1 MKGSLAA
8 NSATASPLALPRP
21 SPTLEISSVHS
32 FSAITHLDKRYLIVL
47 GACLTQFTVIGL
59 LFSYG
64 LFFKAF
70 EAEFGWSR
78 TLLSSCMS
86 FAFMVM
92 GMLGFFGGR
101 LNDRYGPRLV
111 LAVAG
116 TLCGV
121 GYALLSQ
128 VSQPWQ
134 LFAIFGLFIGVGMAT
149 HDVVTLS
156 TIARQ
161 FRQRRGIMTG
171 VVKVGT
177 ATGQI
182 VVPSIAAFLIAIYD
196 WRSALMILGIAAVA
210 LLLVAALL
218 MKNPPASAR
227 SGNGTDAAG
236 PRFQEA
242 RRSRTLWMI
251 CAIQFSF
258 FSTLMTI
265 PLHIVVHGMDLGMTP
280 ALAAILLSVMGAAS
294 VAGRLSVGALVDRI
308 GGRRALILC
317 FVPLIASLLAFLFI
331 SAPGVLFAA
340 VAVYGFA
347 HGGFFTVMSPTVAEY
362 FGLQAHGAIFGLV
375 LFSGTI
381 GGAAGPILAGRIF
394 DLTNSYALAFTALA
408 ALATLG
414 LALVLRL
421 PSSNPAMHR

>member
-1 MKGSLAA
+1 VNGL
-8 NSATASPLALPRP
+8 
-21 SPTLEISSVHS
+21 
-32 FSAITHLDKRYLIVL
+32 SAIARLDKRYMIVL

-86 FAFMVM
+86 FAFLVM
-92 GMLGFFGGR
+92 GVLAIFGGR
-101 LNDRYGPRLV
+101 LNDRYGPRPV
-111 LAVAG
+111 LAVSG
-116 TLCGV
+116 TLCGT
-121 GYALLSQ
+121 GYVLLSQ
-128 VSQPWQ
+128 VTQPWQ
-134 LFAIFGLFIGVGMAT
+134 LFAVFGLFIGVGMAT

-161 FRQRRGIMTG
+161 FQQRRGLMTG

-182 VVPSIAAFLIAIYD
+182 AVPPVAALLIATQD
-196 WRSALMILGIAAVA
+196 WRPALMILGAAAVA
-210 LLLVAALL
+210 LLLAAAAL
-218 MKNPPASAR
+218 MKSPPAR
-227 SGNGTDAAG
+227 PGPGGGGEAAG
-236 PRFQEA
+236 YRLGEA

-258 FSTLMTI
+258 FATLTTI

-280 ALAAILLSVMGAAS
+280 GRAAVLLSVLGAAS
-294 VAGRLSVGALVDRI
+294 VVGRLSVGAFVDRI
-308 GGRRALILC
+308 GGRRALVLC
-317 FVPLIASLLAFLFI
+317 FLPLVASLLAFLFI
-331 SAPGVLFAA
+331 SAPWPLFAA

-347 HGGFFTVMSPTVAEY
+347 HGGFFTVVSPTVAEY
-362 FGLQAHGAIFGLV
+362 FGLQAHGAIFGIV

-381 GGAAGPILAGRIF
+381 GGAAGPILAGRVF
-394 DLTNSYALAFTALA
+394 DLTGSYAPAFTALA
-408 ALATLG
+408 VLASLG

-421 PSSNPAMHR
+421 PSSTPRFGKENP

>member
-1 MKGSLAA
+1 VNGL
-8 NSATASPLALPRP
+8 
-21 SPTLEISSVHS
+21 
-32 FSAITHLDKRYLIVL
+32 SAIARLDKRYMIVL

-86 FAFMVM
+86 FAFLVM
-92 GMLGFFGGR
+92 GVLAIFGGR
-101 LNDRYGPRLV
+101 LNDRYGPRPV
-111 LAVAG
+111 LAVSG
-116 TLCGV
+116 TLCGT
-121 GYALLSQ
+121 GYVLLSQ
-128 VSQPWQ
+128 VTQPWQ
-134 LFAIFGLFIGVGMAT
+134 LFAVFGLFIGVGMAT

-161 FRQRRGIMTG
+161 FQQRRGLMTG

-182 VVPSIAAFLIAIYD
+182 AVLPVAALLIATQD
-196 WRSALMILGIAAVA
+196 WRPALMILGAAAVA
-210 LLLVAALL
+210 LLLAAAAL
-218 MKNPPASAR
+218 MKSPPAR
-227 SGNGTDAAG
+227 PGPGGGGEAAG
-236 PRFQEA
+236 YRLGEA

-258 FSTLMTI
+258 FATLTTI

-280 ALAAILLSVMGAAS
+280 GRAAVLLSVLGAAS
-294 VAGRLSVGALVDRI
+294 VVGRLSVGAFVDRI
-308 GGRRALILC
+308 GGRRALVLC
-317 FVPLIASLLAFLFI
+317 FLPLVASLLAFLFI
-331 SAPGVLFAA
+331 SAPWPLFAA

-347 HGGFFTVMSPTVAEY
+347 HGGFVTGVSPTVAEY
-362 FGLQAHGAIFGLV
+362 FGLQAHGAIFGIV

-381 GGAAGPILAGRIF
+381 GGAAGPILAGRVF
-394 DLTNSYALAFTALA
+394 DLTGSYAPAFTALA
-408 ALATLG
+408 VLASLG

-421 PSSNPAMHR
+421 PSSTPRFGKENP

>member
-1 MKGSLAA
+1 M
-8 NSATASPLALPRP
+8 
-21 SPTLEISSVHS
+21 HS
-32 FSAITHLDKRYLIVL
+32 FSAITHLDNRYLIVS
-47 GACLTQFTVIGL
+47 GACLTQFMIVGL

-64 LFFKAF
+64 LFFKYF
-70 EAEFGWSR
+70 EVEFGWSR

-86 FAFMVM
+86 FAFIVM
-92 GMLGFFGGR
+92 GVLAFFGGR
-101 LNDRYGPRLV
+101 LSDRYGPRLV

-116 TLCGV
+116 TLCGM
-121 GYALLSQ
+121 GYVLLSQ
-128 VSQPWQ
+128 VTQPWQ

-156 TIARQ
+156 TIARE
-161 FRQRRGIMTG
+161 FRRRRGIMTG

-177 ATGQI
+177 AVGQI
-182 VVPSIAAFLIAIYD
+182 AVPPIAAFLIAIYD
-196 WRSALMILGIAAVA
+196 WRLALMILGIAAVA

-218 MKNPPASAR
+218 MKSPPVIAGSVK
-227 SGNGTDAAG
+227 GTDAAG
-236 PRFQEA
+236 SHLREA
-242 RRSRTLWMI
+242 RRTRTLWMI

-258 FSTLMTI
+258 FSTVTTI

-308 GGRRALILC
+308 GGKRALVLC
-317 FVPLIASLLAFLFI
+317 FVPLIASLLAFLLI
-331 SAPGVLFAA
+331 SAPWVLFAA

-362 FGLQAHGAIFGLV
+362 FGLQAHGAIFGFV
-375 LFSGTI
+375 LFFGTI

-394 DLTNSYALAFTALA
+394 DLMNSYDPAFATLA

-421 PSSNPAMHR
+421 PSSHPGIHR

>member
-1 MKGSLAA
+1 
-8 NSATASPLALPRP
+8 
-21 SPTLEISSVHS
+21 VHS

-47 GACLTQFTVIGL
+47 GACLTQFTVVGL

-70 EAEFGWSR
+70 ELEFGWSR
-78 TLLSSCMS
+78 TLLSSGMS
-86 FAFMVM
+86 FAFIVM
-92 GMLGFFGGR
+92 GVLAFFGGR
-101 LNDRYGPRLV
+101 LSDRYGPRLV
-111 LAVAG
+111 LAVTG
-116 TLCGV
+116 TLFGM

-128 VSQPWQ
+128 VTQPWQ

-149 HDVVTLS
+149 NDVVTLS
-156 TIARQ
+156 TIARE
-161 FRQRRGIMTG
+161 FRRRRGIMTG

-177 ATGQI
+177 AAGQMTI
-182 VVPSIAAFLIAIYD
+182 PPIAAFLIAIYD
-196 WRSALMILGIAAVA
+196 WRLALMIMGIAAVA
-210 LLLVAALL
+210 LLLVAAML
-218 MKNPPASAR
+218 MKSSPASA
-227 SGNGTDAAG
+227 GLGAGTDAG
-236 PRFQEA
+236 GSGLREA
-242 RRSRTLWMI
+242 RHTRTLWMI

-258 FSTLMTI
+258 FSTVTTI

-317 FVPLIASLLAFLFI
+317 FVPLIASLLAFLLI
-331 SAPGVLFAA
+331 SAPWVLFAA

-362 FGLQAHGAIFGLV
+362 FGLQAHGAIFGFV
-375 LFSGTI
+375 LFFGTI

-394 DLTNSYALAFTALA
+394 DLMNSYDPAFATLA

-421 PSSNPAMHR
+421 PSSHPSVHR